1 MSENVRITNLPAGK
15 AEAAVKLADRIWDY
29 GKDGK
34 PSDNKDK
41 YLKLVYMSHRAV
53 SRLENDPWDE

>member
-1 MSENVRITNLPAGK
+1 MSENVRITNLPTGK
-15 AEAAVKLADRIWDY
+15 AEAAINLADRIWDY
-29 GKDGK
+29 RKDGK

-53 SRLENDPWDE
+53 SGLENDPWDE